1 MTCPIGGLFQKLG
14 YNQNYKNILFLC
26 ICIWVRLG
34 LAYVSYKLKYN
45 SIFPYIVFIGSL
57 ICIMNILYQMS
68 QNCVW
73 WYREFHLVILGVILI
88 NVLLNNVQD
97 TYKLLVLD
105 VIGGIIMFLSL

>member
-1 MTCPIGGLFQKLG
+1 
-14 YNQNYKNILFLC
+14 
-26 ICIWVRLG
+26 
-34 LAYVSYKLKYN
+34 
-45 SIFPYIVFIGSL
+45 
-57 ICIMNILYQMS
+57 MNILYQMS